1 MQDNSKASPPPPLSD
16 FIGTAIAEWHKRYAE
31 YVGGK
36 PQGDAAEVLGALA
49 ETAGAIIAR
58 LPTRLERRK
67 ARVGFEAR
75 FRRTHAAMGK

>member
-1 MQDNSKASPPPPLSD
+1 MEAPEKNVPPVPLST
-16 FIGTAIAEWHKRYAE
+16 FIGTAIAEWHKRHAE

-67 ARVGFEAR
+67 ARAGFEAR